1 MIRRPPRSTLFPYT
15 TLFRSARE
23 RVLVGIWH
31 QANSESLSMR
41 PRLFQ
46 GEVHNLP
53 VKLARLRLKDVPI
66 PAAIRDRSIRKI
78 RRRGRLRQLCNGP
91 DFGPLQRRIW
101 PLPVESL
108 KRGYANTRIYKHV
121 VDFFWANHDDV

>member
-46 GEVHNLP
+46 GEIHNLP
-53 VKLARLRLKDVPI
+53 VKLARLRLKDIPI

-78 RRRGRLRQLCNGP
+78 RLRGRLRQLRNWP
-91 DFGPLQRRIW
+91 DFGPLQGRIW
-101 PLPVESL
+101 LLPVESL
-108 KRGYANTRIYKHV
+108 KRGNTHSRIYERL
-121 VDFFWANHDDV
+121 VDFFWANHDYI